1 MVCKQ
6 KQKNCNLF
14 ENKCWGW
21 IHFYTVHVCSM
32 NTQISISDRLTAH
45 TLSKQQANLKTN
57 VTIVFNHFES
67 LCTVNMCSMCG
78 QVSFLNYVPYVH
90 SCLTYLRAL
99 RVFMPSCL
107 TCLRALRAFAPYV
120 PWILRALI
128 MHLARFICYFCV
140 LLIRDIKCLIK
151 GNFKKF

>member
-1 MVCKQ
+1 
-6 KQKNCNLF
+6 
-14 ENKCWGW
+14 
-21 IHFYTVHVCSM
+21 M

-107 TCLRALRAFAPYV
+107 TCLRALRALNFTRLNYAPCALYLLF
-120 PWILRALI
+120 LRLTHSRYK
-128 MHLARFICYFCV
+128 MPYQRQF
-140 LLIRDIKCLIK
+140 
-151 GNFKKF
+151 